1 MRSMNGLVHMKIK
14 KVLKQSRQPT
24 FSHAVS
30 CSMGR
35 KECVRKRQQSEEM
48 GETTRLPEKTAS
60 RRQCLPAEKA
70 QIFGTTALS
79 VLLNQLEKL
88 KANKNLVKD

>member
-1 MRSMNGLVHMKIK
+1 MRNANGSVHMNIK
-14 KVLKQSRQPT
+14 KVLKHSRQPT
-24 FSHAVS
+24 FSNAVS
-30 CSMGR
+30 CTMCR
-35 KECVRKRQQSEEM
+35 KECVRKRQQSEAM

-60 RRQCLPAEKA
+60 RRQRLPAEKA

-88 KANKNLVKD
+88 KANKTLVKD